1 MRKINLIVL
10 VLLAIVLTGV
20 DGCDDRVRVIVKDGM
35 QNKEQYQDAGKSILK
50 TVKSTDIDNESK
62 LETAVNVV
70 DSLGDVVNTVA
81 FIPGVGGYAKPI
93 GVGLTVISSIMAF
106 FLRREQKKVKVE
118 SERANK
124 SERIANNYSDGL
136 DVARLDGDEED
147 EVKIEIL
154 EKVFNQETK
163 DHFNAKGGTVIK

>member
-10 VLLAIVLTGV
+10 VLLAMVLTAA
-20 DGCDDRVRVIVKDGM
+20 DGCNDQMGVIVKDGM

-70 DSLGDVVNTVA
+70 DSLGDVVNTVS
-81 FIPGVGGYAKPI
+81 FIPGVSGYAKPI

-106 FLRREQKKVKVE
+106 FLRKEQNKVKVVT
-118 SERANK
+118 A
-124 SERIANNYSDGL
+124 IADNYSQAIDI
-136 DVARLDGDEED
+136 ARMDGDEEGEIKV
-147 EVKIEIL
+147 EVM
-154 EKVFNQETK
+154 EKFLNQETK
-163 DHFNAKGGTVIK
+163 NHFNANGGTVIK